1 MKNIFIFLLAIITT
15 TASTQSVFP
24 DHGLWE
30 QKYHSIAWGHG
41 GEIIWEYTTYS
52 NFSIIGDTVS
62 QNDTLLKL
70 FKNQQFNGYIHVQN
84 QKVFY
89 GTHPDSLRILF
100 NFGLN
105 PGDTF
110 TFNAPSYSYGILQST
125 VSSIDSVLIKGEYRK
140 RINFN
145 NFPGYGAA
153 QWIEGIGDV
162 NFGGIELDYS
172 YASWQGNTNT
182 LLCFSQDGISL
193 YGTCTIGIPET
204 AASFNI
210 WPNPTTGP
218 VSIVQNLSGRP
229 QKILVFDETGRLI
242 LEETVKSLAAEIDLT
257 GFNNGIYLIVIQN
270 NKRITYQKIVKY

>member
-15 TASTQSVFP
+15 IASAQSVFP

-30 QKYHSIAWGHG
+30 QKYHSISWGHG

-70 FKNQQFNGYIHVQN
+70 FKNQQFNGYIYVQN

-100 NFGLN
+100 DFGLN

-110 TFNAPSYSYGILQST
+110 TFNASSYSYGILQST

-182 LLCFSQDGISL
+182 LLCFSQDGLNL
-193 YGTCTIGIPET
+193 YGTCTLGIPET

-218 VSIVQNLSGRP
+218 ITIRSNFSGRP
-229 QKILVFDETGRLI
+229 QKIFIFDDIGRLI
-242 LEETVKSLAAEIDLT
+242 LEDVFKSLEAEIDLPD
-257 GFNNGIYLIVIQN
+257 FKKGIYLIVIQKN
-270 NKRITYQKIVKY
+270 GESTCRKIVKK